1 MRYDEKLD
9 QDIRQKKDD
18 EIESSW
24 IRFQKSGQGDIL
36 GWGMIFLWGMIVL
49 LAELA
54 GWTEG
59 IGWWNG
65 WAMFFLGFGIIALLG
80 GIVGLQI
87 GDIVKA
93 RWNFVIGIIMV
104 VFSLGALIESDWA
117 WVVVLGGIAF
127 VLIILAFYPNQN
139 RSGRC
144 DSSNRNRCPFGRI
157 CPLRNHCP
165 MQWFGSRSD

>member
-59 IGWWNG
+59 ISWWNG

-93 RWNFVIGIIMV
+93 GWNFVIGIIMV
-104 VFSLGALIESDWA
+104 VFSLGAIMESDWA

-127 VLIILAFYPNQN
+127 VLIILAFYPNKN

-144 DSSNRNRCPFGRI
+144 DSSNGSRCPFSRI

-165 MQWFGSRSD
+165 MQWFGSRSY